1 MRRIQENWHLN
12 IILKFI
18 NNQPVI
24 ENSLINIFFINQT
37 QNLLKYKESTI
48 FNIQIHIYQEK
59 IK

>member
-24 ENSLINIFFINQT
+24 ENSLIKTKI

-48 FNIQIHIYQEK
+48 YNIQIHIYQEK